1 MNISRGHLTDALNCV
16 IQLCFVFMRLCV
28 HLSMN
33 RSKPTPLIFTMPNKE
48 NNQPWF
54 VISQCRGAVVITT
67 QSHLQRETVITGVAM
82 QLQRCFSV
90 YSECEWMTQPLIK
103 NHLSGDL
110 GNHLRWTFLILTVH
124 LYFLQN
130 KRLNTRTH
138 IKVRDCFATS
148 SQFCSVLIPGLE
160 WFRMI
165 ETNWRKLNWI

>member
-1 MNISRGHLTDALNCV
+1 
-16 IQLCFVFMRLCV
+16 MRLCV

-33 RSKPTPLIFTMPNKE
+33 RSKPTPFIFTMPNKE

-67 QSHLQRETVITGVAM
+67 QCHLLRVTVITGVAM

-103 NHLSGDL
+103 NHLSDDL

-148 SQFCSVLIPGLE
+148 SQFCSDCGSCQNTWNQLKETQLNLSRVFISFNFFSKMNLI
-160 WFRMI
+160 I
-165 ETNWRKLNWI
+165 V